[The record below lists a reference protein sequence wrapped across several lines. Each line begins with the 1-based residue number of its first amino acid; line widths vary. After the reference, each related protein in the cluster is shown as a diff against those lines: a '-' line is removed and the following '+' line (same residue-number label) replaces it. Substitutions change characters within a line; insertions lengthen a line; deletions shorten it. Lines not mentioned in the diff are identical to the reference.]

1 MRLRAKSLQSCPGLC
16 DPMDCSPP
24 GFSVHG
30 VLQARILG
38 WVAMPSSNGD
48 RGLISASCFNEVF
61 PWVISCQV
69 LVWNEESNYSPARME
84 NMICFTMIL
93 FNMWFSSNDCG
104 EKPRLCALSKC
115 LPGQPALRL
124 RLQFKHVA
132 SRWRSSNE
140 NVLVLPIEYVD
151 PCEKTCSL

>member
-1 MRLRAKSLQSCPGLC
+1 
-16 DPMDCSPP
+16 
-24 GFSVHG
+24 
-30 VLQARILG
+30 
-38 WVAMPSSNGD
+38 
-48 RGLISASCFNEVF
+48 
-61 PWVISCQV
+61 
-69 LVWNEESNYSPARME
+69 ME

-93 FNMWFSSNDCG
+93 FNMWFSRNDCG

-140 NVLVLPIEYVD
+140 NVLVLPYEYVD
-151 PCEKTCSL
+151 PCEKHVRFKNTELLFSFCILDTISEDAGITMDKRTFDQ